1 LADDRTSPPTD
12 VALMRKPGPTQ
23 AEMVR
28 LGLERDIFSGKLT
41 PGMALEEA
49 RIARDYAVSR
59 TPVREAIANLVQ
71 CGLVEK
77 VAHKRA
83 VVSAMDAAKLLELF
97 EALAELEALATRLA
111 CARMSAADIAEL
123 TIVHEEAAALL
134 ASKGDDNAYASLGER
149 FHQLLLEGCRNEV
162 LIESTAILAN
172 RVYPYRRYQVLAP
185 GRLQRNQDDH
195 DLIVAALMTGD
206 ENSAAQAMR
215 QHTMEQGD
223 VLVRF
228 IALHKV
234 TYSELQS
241 RSADS
246 AELHEESV

>member
-1 LADDRTSPPTD
+1 MANRTGNTASADVNP
-12 VALMRKPGPTQ
+12 RKSGLTQ
-23 AEMVR
+23 AETVR

-49 RIARDYAVSR
+49 RIASDYAVSR

-97 EALAELEALATRLA
+97 EALAELEGLAARLA
-111 CARMSAADIAEL
+111 CSRMSAADKAEL
-123 TIVHEEAAALL
+123 EAVHAEAAGLL
-134 ASKGDDNAYASLGER
+134 ATGGDDNAYASLGER
-149 FHQLLLEGCRNEV
+149 FHQLVLEGCRNRV
-162 LIESTAILAN
+162 LIDTTETLAN
-172 RVYPYRRYQVLAP
+172 RVYPYRRYQVMAP
-185 GRLQRNQDDH
+185 GRLQKNQDDH
-195 DLIVAALMTGD
+195 DLIVEALLAGDEDRAFALMC
-206 ENSAAQAMR
+206 

-223 VLVRF
+223 ALVRF

-234 TYSELQS
+234 SYTELQAG
-241 RSADS
+241 SADT
-246 AELHEESV
+246 AELSEESV

>member
-1 LADDRTSPPTD
+1 MATRSNNLTTAE
-12 VALMRKPGPTQ
+12 ANLRKSVPTQ
-23 AEMVR
+23 AETVR
-28 LGLERDIFSGKLT
+28 LGLERDIFSGKLV

-49 RIARDYAVSR
+49 RIASDYAVSR

-97 EALAELEALATRLA
+97 EALAELEGLAARLA
-111 CARMSAADIAEL
+111 CTRMSAADKAEL
-123 TIVHEEAAALL
+123 GAVHHEAAALL
-134 ASKGDDNAYASLGER
+134 AADGDDNAYASLGER
-149 FHQLLLEGCRNEV
+149 FHQLVLEGCRNRV
-162 LIESTAILAN
+162 LIETTEALAN

-195 DLIVAALMTGD
+195 DLIVDALMASD
-206 ENSAAQAMR
+206 EDRVFDVMR

-223 VLVRF
+223 ALVRF

-234 TYSELQS
+234 SYTELQS
-241 RSADS
+241 RSVDA
-246 AELHEESV
+246 AELPEESV